1 MTQRPTLFGA
11 ELRRLRIEAG
21 LSLSRLAGILHY
33 SKGYLSKIE
42 TGSKRPSADFARRCD
57 AELSAG
63 GKLSE
68 LVGDQS
74 PETPPPSEIT
84 TNGDEVWVL
93 RLDSSGSSSFQPV
106 DRRSVLTAGA
116 ASVVAFGMG
125 GARPAVAATGSVE
138 PFQVMFEQLR
148 KLGQTTSP
156 SVVLPGL
163 IAQTHSL
170 RALANNAKPRQ
181 AAEVLALTARYA
193 EFAGWMTQEAGDDRA
208 AMWWTDRSVELAEAG
223 GDRRLG
229 AYALVRRALVNL
241 YRHDARQTIDVA
253 RLARQNALTDHIR
266 GWAALHEAQGHALAG
281 DYDACMRTL
290 DIAREHLNAAR
301 PESGPS
307 LGPTNLSDPAAMV
320 AGWCLHDL
328 GRTRE
333 ASEVLDREVDALPEQ
348 ALRSRARY
356 GIRRALSHATAGE
369 IEHACALAADA
380 LPIVDAV
387 TSATVLTDLRKLSQL
402 LARHHRVPAVQAL
415 QPALVA
421 SLHDQNA

>member
-42 TGSKRPSADFARRCD
+42 TGSKQPTPDFARRCD
-57 AELSAG
+57 AELNAG

-68 LVGDQS
+68 LVPDQS

-93 RLDSSGSSSFQPV
+93 RLDSSGSSSFQPM

-125 GARPAVAATGSVE
+125 GARPAVADTGSVE
-138 PFQVMFEQLR
+138 PFHVMFEQLR

-156 SVVLPGL
+156 SLVLPAL

-170 RALANNAKPRQ
+170 RALAQNAKPGQ
-181 AAEVLALTARYA
+181 AAELLALTARYA
-193 EFAGWMTQEAGDDRA
+193 EYAGWMTQEAGDDRA
-208 AMWWTDRSVELAEAG
+208 AMWWTDQSVELAEAG

-229 AYALVRRALVNL
+229 AYALVRRAVVDL
-241 YRHDARQTIDVA
+241 YRHDARRTIEVA
-253 RLARQNALTDHIR
+253 QLARQNAITDHIR

-281 DYDACMRTL
+281 DHDASMRTL
-290 DIAREHLNAAR
+290 DLAREHLNAAQ

-307 LGPTNLSDPAAMV
+307 LGSTNLSDPVSMV

-328 GRTRE
+328 GRAR
-333 ASEVLDREVDALPEQ
+333 AAGEVLDREVEALPEQ

-369 IEHACALAADA
+369 IEHACALTADA

-387 TSATVLTDLRKLSQL
+387 SSATVLNDLRKLSQL

-415 QPALVA
+415 QPALIA
-421 SLHDQNA
+421 SLHQNA